1 MKTFLRALAL
11 SALLVSAAAL
21 AEQPYD
27 TIDQAQKAYDAAEA
41 AGALQAAPDEMALA
55 KARLQKANDWHKRTN
70 DSIILARVA
79 LVTSEYANA
88 VANKASAEAELAEWQ
103 KKMAEMN

>member
-1 MKTFLRALAL
+1 MKTLIRAIAIC
-11 SALLVSAAAL
+11 ALLMSAAVL

-70 DSIILARVA
+70 DSIILARTA
-79 LVTSEYANA
+79 LVTADYANA
-88 VANKASAEAELAEWQ
+88 VANKASAEAELAQWQ
-103 KKMAEMN
+103 KKMDELN